1 MNDLDNPEF
10 FEQFKKEM
18 LLIDQYA
25 PLQLTLKRSE
35 AFMLL
40 SQLQLALRHPE
51 NTGPT
56 ADWARELGQTLEGAM
71 SVSPAIGNVAQRGWS
86 E

>member
-1 MNDLDNPEF
+1 MNEQEF
-10 FEQFKKEM
+10 FQQFKREM
-18 LLIDQYA
+18 LLIDEYA

-35 AFMLL
+35 AFLLL

-51 NTGPT
+51 NTSY
-56 ADWARELGQTLEGAM
+56 AAEWARPFADTLASAV
-71 SVSPAIGNVAQRGWS
+71 SVSPAIAEIVRRGWS